1 MWYDDKNFSRR
12 FWTVGSVD
20 QRIESALR
28 EGWHRDR
35 ECSDYSGKLPP
46 PQEGL
51 ADFSEGRK
59 GSSGNAAVFV
69 DFYCFPAKF
78 CIFDKGGSMAKLT
91 HDFFNG
97 DTVAIAQALLGKYLV
112 RNRNDELLAG
122 RITETEA
129 YVGRCDKAC
138 HAYNYRR
145 TPRTETLFMAPGHA
159 YIYFIYGMYH
169 CLNFVTEPEGEPSAV
184 LLRGLEPTA
193 GAETMKHLR
202 FGDAPMNAYRR
213 KNFLNGPG
221 KVCKALDLTTAQ
233 NKLDLEGDVLFL
245 CDSMADVGLTDPVT
259 GPEHICAGPRIGV
272 DYAEEAKDFP
282 WRFWLEKEN

>member
-1 MWYDDKNFSRR
+1 
-12 FWTVGSVD
+12 
-20 QRIESALR
+20 
-28 EGWHRDR
+28 
-35 ECSDYSGKLPP
+35 
-46 PQEGL
+46 
-51 ADFSEGRK
+51 
-59 GSSGNAAVFV
+59 
-69 DFYCFPAKF
+69 
-78 CIFDKGGSMAKLT
+78 MAKLT

-112 RNRNDELLAG
+112 RNRNGELLAG

-184 LLRGLEPTA
+184 LLRGLEPAA

-221 KVCKALDLTTAQ
+221 KLCEGLSLTRAQ
-233 NKLDLEGDVLFL
+233 NGMDLMGDTLFL
-245 CDSMADVGLTDPVT
+245 CDDPADLGLPP
-259 GPEHICAGPRIGV
+259 PEPAHETIRTSPRIGI
-272 DYAEEAKDFP
+272 DYAEEARDFP
-282 WRFWLEKEN
+282 WRFELIRED